1 MQENHSHAGI
11 QRRACDLRACDIF
24 SRAINNQAA
33 AWHILISTLSPCLYK
48 ETKASGLGHGK
59 KKDDPARLPREALK
73 PNDPC
78 MQESSGDSG
87 CAPRRINQVKH
98 IRSKATIQ
106 RSTHQEKDRSHY
118 HLS

>member
-59 KKDDPARLPREALK
+59 KKGRPRQTAE
-73 PNDPC
+73 
-78 MQESSGDSG
+78 
-87 CAPRRINQVKH
+87 
-98 IRSKATIQ
+98 RSTQTQ
-106 RSTHQEKDRSHY
+106 RSLHAGIFRR
-118 HLS
+118 